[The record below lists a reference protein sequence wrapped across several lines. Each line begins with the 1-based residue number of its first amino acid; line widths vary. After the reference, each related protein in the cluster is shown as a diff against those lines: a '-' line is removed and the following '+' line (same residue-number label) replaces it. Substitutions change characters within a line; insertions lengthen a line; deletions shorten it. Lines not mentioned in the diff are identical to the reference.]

1 MAARN
6 VDYVVGQIKVKE
18 LLGLE
23 TLFGYSGGTLICTNL
38 SFQLQ
43 E

>member
-1 MAARN
+1 MAAKN
-6 VDYVVGQIKVKE
+6 VDYVVGQIKLEE

-23 TLFGYSGGTLICTNL
+23 RFFGCSAGTFICTNVP
-38 SFQLQ
+38 Q

>member
-1 MAARN
+1 MAARD
-6 VDYVVGQIKVKE
+6 VDYVVGQIKAEE

-23 TLFGYSGGTLICTNL
+23 TLFGCSAGTFICTNV
-38 SFQLQ
+38 SFQPQ

>member
-1 MAARN
+1 MAARK
-6 VDYVVGQIKVKE
+6 VGYVVGQIKVEE

-23 TLFGYSGGTLICTNL
+23 TLFGCSAGTFICTNVGI
-38 SFQLQ
+38 QLQ

>member
-6 VDYVVGQIKVKE
+6 VDYVVGQIKVEE

-23 TLFGYSGGTLICTNL
+23 TLFGCCAGTFICTNV
-38 SFQLQ
+38 SFQPQ

>member
-1 MAARN
+1 MAAQD
-6 VDYVVGQIKVKE
+6 VDYVVGQIKAEE

-23 TLFGYSGGTLICTNL
+23 TLFGCSAGTFICTSA
-38 SFQLQ
+38 SFQPR